1 MTEPTHLGADG
12 RYNEDESRSPVH
24 EKKQDG
30 TPGTAHVEEAGT
42 RFRRGV
48 VEGGGRGGWIDEW
61 RMAPWLLMEVSYVGL
76 AHPRYHRRERK
87 TTRARHHVENEQPP
101 PPVQGGVS

>member
-1 MTEPTHLGADG
+1 MTEPTHFGVDG

-24 EKKQDG
+24 EKKQARR
-30 TPGTAHVEEAGT
+30 TSHGT
-42 RFRRGV
+42 RGRSRHTFQEGGGV
-48 VEGGGRGGWIDEW
+48 VEGGGIDEW

>member
-1 MTEPTHLGADG
+1 MRHTSH
-12 RYNEDESRSPVH
+12 
-24 EKKQDG
+24 
-30 TPGTAHVEEAGT
+30 GT
-42 RFRRGV
+42 RGRSRHMFQEGV

-76 AHPRYHRRERK
+76 AHLRYHRRERK